1 MVIELANEV
10 RKVLGLVENGI
21 SKEKMLSGPSQI
33 AITSHTRVHPA
44 LKLLPRPEAVA
55 MDS

>member
-10 RKVLGLVENGI
+10 RKVLGTLGKGI
-21 SKEKMLSGPSQI
+21 SKEKKLIGSP
-33 AITSHTRVHPA
+33 H
-44 LKLLPRPEAVA
+44 KLLKSPTHIPSIQLPLLPEAVA

>member
-10 RKVLGLVENGI
+10 RKVLGTTGNGI
-21 SKEKMLSGPSQI
+21 PVEKK
-33 AITSHTRVHPA
+33 ITGSSPVALKSHMPA
-44 LKLLPRPEAVA
+44 LQLRSLPEAVM